1 MNKIDAIKEYC
12 SDLLYSSEVNQVAR
26 KHLIL
31 SAGLIENDLT
41 NEGCGDWF
49 ERDMIETARY
59 INENV
64 SSCTH
69 QTLDDVHLLLLEIK
83 ENVH

>member
-1 MNKIDAIKEYC
+1 LNKIDAIQEYC
-12 SDLLYSSEVNQVAR
+12 SDLLHSSEVNQVAR

-64 SSCTH
+64 SSCTN